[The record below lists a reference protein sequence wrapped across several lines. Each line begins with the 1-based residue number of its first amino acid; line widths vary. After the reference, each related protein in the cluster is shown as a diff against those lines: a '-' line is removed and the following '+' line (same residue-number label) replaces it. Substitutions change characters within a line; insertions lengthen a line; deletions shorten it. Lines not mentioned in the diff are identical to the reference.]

1 MDDFEGNL
9 SNLSYSCPNITEE
22 EIDFLYF
29 TNWFLNGIIQLII
42 CLPGNNVLL
51 QNLLSSRSCDNDV
64 EIFSLG
70 ILGNVAAILL
80 LYQKQF
86 SSCFFNQL
94 LVVLASYDLLY
105 LISMALN
112 SAEILINSSGNGQD
126 LMSPSP

>member
-1 MDDFEGNL
+1 MFCFRT
-9 SNLSYSCPNITEE
+9 Y
-22 EIDFLYF
+22 FLPEAV
-29 TNWFLNGIIQLII
+29 TQ
-42 CLPGNNVLL
+42 CE
-51 QNLLSSRSCDNDV
+51 NDV

-112 SAEILINSSGNGQD
+112 SAEILINSSGKGQD

>member
-51 QNLLSSRSCDNDV
+51 LEAVTQCDNDV

-112 SAEILINSSGNGQD
+112 SAEILINSSGKGPD
-126 LMSPSP
+126 LK